1 MKITAV
7 DVIATRR
14 QQPVSLASGTNIR
27 DNTLGMVVIV
37 VRTDEGIDGHGF
49 AWGAKAERGTADF
62 IAGVIRPVLLGENPL
77 HREKLWHKVR
87 KADRWFGLM
96 PFNVHGPVDVAL
108 WDIAGKYH
116 DAPICDLIGRY
127 RDRLP
132 AYASSL
138 VLPTPEDYAKEALH
152 YRALGYTAYKLHPP
166 GTPEADVAACAA
178 VRAAVG
184 DTLVLMSDP
193 VAAYN
198 YTQALWVGRELE
210 KLNYHWLEEPLSDFD
225 LYGYAKLCRDLDIPI
240 AAAEST
246 PGSVTSAAQYITNQA
261 VDIMRS
267 DVSWKSGITGLLKT
281 AHLCEAF
288 GMSCEIHTTTLSL
301 MEVANLHVACAI
313 PNCEYAEVL
322 VPASTFEFG
331 IKQPLK
337 VDADGTIALPPGPGL
352 GVELDW
358 DAIDNA
364 TVERR

>member
-1 MKITAV
+1 MKITGV
-7 DVIATRR
+7 DIIATRR
-14 QQPVSLASGTNIR
+14 AQRVGLADGTNIK
-27 DNTLGMVVIV
+27 DDTLGMVVIV
-37 VRTDEGIDGHGF
+37 VRTDEGIDGHAF

-77 HREKLWHKVR
+77 EREKLWHKVR

-96 PFNVHGPVDVAL
+96 PFNVHGPIDVAL
-108 WDIAGKYH
+108 WDIAGKYY

-138 VLPTPEDYAKEALH
+138 VLPSPADYAREALH
-152 YRALGYTAYKLHPP
+152 YRALGYKAYKLHPP
-166 GTPEADVAACAA
+166 GDPAADVAACAA

-184 DTLVLMSDP
+184 DTMVLMSDP
-193 VAAYN
+193 VAAYT
-198 YTQALWVGRELE
+198 YTQALWVGRALE
-210 KLNYHWLEEPLSDFD
+210 KLDFHWLEEPLSDFD
-225 LYGYAKLCRDLDIPI
+225 VYGYAKLCRDLDIPI
-240 AAAEST
+240 AAAELT
-246 PGSVTSAAQYITNQA
+246 AGSVVNAAQYITAGA

-267 DVSWKSGITGLLKT
+267 DVSWKSGITGLIKT

-313 PNCEYAEVL
+313 RNCEYAEVL
-322 VPASTFEFG
+322 VPAETFAFG
-331 IKQPLK
+331 IKQPLT
-337 VDADGTIALPPGPGL
+337 VNADGDMVLPPGPGL
-352 GVELDW
+352 GVTLDW